1 MSFKNWL
8 TKADVIKEHC
18 QPFLKMTDQPLYRGV
33 SIPLTSTFIRA
44 KVETVRKD
52 RKPRDSSLFSHKLAD
67 DWFFQ
72 QFKLRPRSQGLFC
85 TASAKGAAN
94 YGKLAYVFPVGN
106 FRYMWATSPISE
118 PVHDSL
124 MYMNDIK
131 HAMRV
136 SNEEDAEYVTHEIL
150 EQYTF
155 NVNKGLEDAQD
166 SNAEIILFC
175 DEVILIPVA
184 RISDY
189 LKFKQSLEA

>member
-1 MSFKNWL
+1 MNFKNWL
-8 TKADVIKEHC
+8 TKADVIKDHC

-33 SIPLTSTFIRA
+33 SIPLTSSFIRA

-52 RKPRDSSLFSHKLAD
+52 RKPRDSSPLSHQLAD
-67 DWFFQ
+67 DWFFDKY
-72 QFKLRPRSQGLFC
+72 KLRPRSQGLFC
-85 TASAKGAAN
+85 TSSSKGASN

-106 FRYMWATSPISE
+106 FRYMWATSPSSA

-131 HAMRV
+131 DAMQLHRRDEGDYV
-136 SNEEDAEYVTHEIL
+136 ANEVL

-155 NVNKGLEDAQD
+155 NVDKGLEDAQD
-166 SNAEIILFC
+166 VGAEIILFC
-175 DEVILIPVA
+175 DEVILVPVGRIP
-184 RISDY
+184 DY